1 MTPQNMMHSSGPE
14 QPTVLLSRLLLRASQ
29 GGLQNAVSRSQTLA
43 GKVYFPSKLTCRETK
58 RSVVIMFDRDE
69 QARDYPFVITLV
81 SCSVDV
87 TCMGSPAPGFHF
99 PGRTGT
105 QVLVLPG
112 EWKSGV
118 PISWGSQFYDTSP
131 HPKPL
136 QDLNLVAAK

>member
-1 MTPQNMMHSSGPE
+1 MFIH
-14 QPTVLLSRLLLRASQ
+14 LSRLLLRASQ

-69 QARDYPFVITLV
+69 QARDFPFVITLV
-81 SCSVDV
+81 SYVQCRRHVH
-87 TCMGSPAPGFHF
+87 GI
-99 PGRTGT
+99 TG
-105 QVLVLPG
+105 P
-112 EWKSGV
+112 GV
-118 PISWGSQFYDTSP
+118 PFSRENRDPGPCITGRENGNPGSLFSWGSQFYDTSP